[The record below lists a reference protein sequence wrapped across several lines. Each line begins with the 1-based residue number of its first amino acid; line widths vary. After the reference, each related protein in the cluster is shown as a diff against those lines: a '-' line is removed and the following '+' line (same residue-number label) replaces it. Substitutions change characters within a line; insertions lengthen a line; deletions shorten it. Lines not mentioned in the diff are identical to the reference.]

1 MHLLEKYHDYHRHS
15 KSVTFRHTTQNP
27 DRRFRQTQHSYWF
40 AINLVHRKFG
50 GKSRRPVPH
59 RARRR
64 AAGADFLGLCPP
76 PLLFLAAYNAVTSV
90 RRYADSLDLRLLT
103 ALQGGRVIGFV
114 FLALYAHG
122 LLPGLFAWP
131 AGLGDV
137 LVGGAAPF
145 VLLAQ
150 IQQDAGWEKRVWWL
164 NFSGSVDFVVAVTT
178 GLLTSQ
184 SAIGLITGPISS
196 AAIDNI
202 PVSLIPTFAVPFF
215 IILHAI
221 SFIQLKNIRLQRKA

>member
-1 MHLLEKYHDYHRHS
+1 MTITDTQKASPSDTQPKIRTGAFGRHS
-15 KSVTFRHTTQNP
+15 TAIGLLSIWFTASLAANLAGLFRTAPGDVPLALIFSV
-27 DRRFRQTQHSYWF
+27 S
-40 AINLVHRKFG
+40 A
-50 GKSRRPVPH
+50 
-59 RARRR
+59 
-64 AAGADFLGLCPP
+64 P

-164 NFSGSVDFVVAVTT
+164 NFSGSVDFVVSVTT

>member
-1 MHLLEKYHDYHRHS
+1 MTITDTQKASPSDTRSKIPAVAFGRHNTAIGLLS
-15 KSVTFRHTTQNP
+15 I
-27 DRRFRQTQHSYWF
+27 WF
-40 AINLVHRKFG
+40 AASLAANFAGLFRTAPG
-50 GKSRRPVPH
+50 EVPL
-59 RARRR
+59 ALILSVS
-64 AAGADFLGLCPP
+64 AP
-76 PLLFLAAYNAVTSV
+76 PLLFLAAYNGVTSV

-137 LVGGAAPF
+137 LVGAAAPF

-150 IQQDAGWEKRVWWL
+150 VQQNAGWEKRVWWL
-164 NFSGSVDFVVAVTT
+164 NFSGSVDFVVAVAT

-184 SAIGLITGPISS
+184 SAIGLMVGPISS

-202 PVSLIPTFAVPFF
+202 PVSLIPTFGVPFF
-215 IILHAI
+215 IILHTI
-221 SFIQLKNIRLQRKA
+221 SFIQLKRLRLQRQA